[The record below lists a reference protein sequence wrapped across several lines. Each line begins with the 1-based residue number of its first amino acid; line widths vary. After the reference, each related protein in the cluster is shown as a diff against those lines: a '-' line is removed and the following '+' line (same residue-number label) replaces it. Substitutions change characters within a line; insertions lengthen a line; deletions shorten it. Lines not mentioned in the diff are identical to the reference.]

1 MKSPGTWLTLAA
13 ALGAA
18 LISAGCTP
26 MEWVK
31 PDATPGERE
40 QDSIACQQAAWHE
53 ARMRSW
59 YYRPLAVVP
68 FRDASGRRFFSG
80 PFGAYADPFGDP
92 FMEEARLT
100 RFCMQS
106 KGYELVPLEPNE

>member
-1 MKSPGTWLTLAA
+1 MKSQRIPLALAA

-18 LISAGCTP
+18 LICAGCTP

-31 PDATPGERE
+31 PDATPEEQE
-40 QDSIACQQAAWHE
+40 QDAIACQQAAWHE

-59 YYRPLAVVP
+59 YYRPFPVGP
-68 FRDASGRRFFSG
+68 GRRSFYG
-80 PFGAYADPFGDP
+80 PFGPYGDPFGDP
-92 FMEEARLT
+92 FMEEARLA

-106 KGYELVPLEPNE
+106 KGYELVPSD

>member
-1 MKSPGTWLTLAA
+1 MKFRTVLAVA
-13 ALGAA
+13 ALGA
-18 LISAGCTP
+18 AGCTP

-31 PDATPGERE
+31 PDATPEE
-40 QDSIACQQAAWHE
+40 QQQDAIACQQSAWQE

-59 YYRPLAVVP
+59 YYRPFP
-68 FRDASGRRFFSG
+68 GGPGRRAFYG
-80 PFGAYADPFGDP
+80 PFGPYGDPFGDP

-106 KGYELVPLEPNE
+106 KGYELIPAEPND

>member
-1 MKSPGTWLTLAA
+1 MKFRTALAVAALAA
-13 ALGAA
+13 GLG
-18 LISAGCTP
+18 AGCTP

-31 PDATPGERE
+31 EDATSEERE

-53 ARMRSW
+53 ARMRTW
-59 YYRPLAVVP
+59 YYRPFAAVP
-68 FRDASGRRFFSG
+68 FRDASGRRFFAG
-80 PFGAYADPFGDP
+80 PLGPYYDPFGDP

-106 KGYELVPLEPNE
+106 KGYELVPVEPDQ